1 MVSKLK
7 FRIPLI
13 AITLIANTLF
23 TSAVI
28 AEDTTGRW
36 AVQNEVAQVGEEEL
50 HAIVKSLIST
60 GQISQK
66 QLSVSHVEKAAKDFM
81 LYKILAAKAQELGLD
96 QAPEVQ
102 KLLEMSQ
109 QRVLSGVYLAD
120 YLDSLELP
128 DLEVVALEKYKL
140 NKEPFLQAEMVKAQ
154 HILIGFEG
162 DEDNSKLLAQEVR
175 GKVVQA
181 KQSFADLAKE
191 YSSDPSAKNNG
202 GSLGFFDKNQMVPE
216 FAEAAF
222 ALKVG
227 DTSQP
232 VKTQFG
238 WHIIQVLDKKP
249 AKALEFSEVKGDL
262 IRTAEQSFKQ
272 DARSK
277 KLNDTVYTPGLKVN
291 EDLINKVTNDLL
303 NE

>member
-202 GSLGFFDKNQMVPE
+202 GSLGFFDKTQMVPE

>member
-140 NKEPFLQAEMVKAQ
+140 NKEQFLQAEMVKAQ

-272 DARSK
+272 NVRGK

-303 NE
+303 SE